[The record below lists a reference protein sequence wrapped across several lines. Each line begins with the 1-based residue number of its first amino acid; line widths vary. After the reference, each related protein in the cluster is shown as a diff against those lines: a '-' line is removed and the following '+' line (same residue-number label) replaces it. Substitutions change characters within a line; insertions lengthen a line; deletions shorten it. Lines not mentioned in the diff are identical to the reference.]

1 MTKLTFNNIAGK
13 LVKDNDVYQV
23 VDNTDLKTL
32 ILSKTSLKP
41 GKSTTG
47 HKHENEEIYVFM
59 SGSGFMETDNNFMFG
74 VKAGDIVLVNS
85 NDFHRVHNYD
95 GVTEDL
101 IFLCVFPG
109 VRSH

>member
-1 MTKLTFNNIAGK
+1 
-13 LVKDNDVYQV
+13 
-23 VDNTDLKTL
+23 
-32 ILSKTSLKP
+32 
-41 GKSTTG
+41 
-47 HKHENEEIYVFM
+47 M